1 MSQPDLESVST
12 PPSVLSKK
20 PQMNVYTV
28 MLIVA
33 LLSLMLACL
42 FLYLEIREY
51 GGFGAVKGRITM
63 GVSSAVDL
71 ARAFWV

>member
-1 MSQPDLESVST
+1 MSQPDLESVSA
-12 PPSVLSKK
+12 PSVLAKK

-51 GGFGAVKGRITM
+51 GGFGAIKGRIGAIT
-63 GVSSAVDL
+63 GAVIDP
-71 ARAFWV
+71 VYGIQV